1 MIKKSSEAE
10 MQALEQVANLMCA
23 AARTAPKTCG
33 IDNIQI
39 LILTEDDVKKLIPK
53 MIEISIRDKRPSC
66 DRDGHNIEKVLV
78 CVIIGAKSNPPGLNC
93 GFCGFKTCEELK
105 NKGGVCAF
113 NSMDLGIALSSAVGI
128 ASQFH
133 IDNRLMYSIGRA
145 SLELGLF
152 DKDIKQAI
160 GIPLSATGKNI
171 FFDRK
176 L

>member
-1 MIKKSSEAE
+1 MIKKSNEAE
-10 MQALEQVANLMCA
+10 QSAIEQVANLMAA

-33 IDNIQI
+33 IDNIQV
-39 LILTEDDVKKLIPK
+39 LILTEGDIKKLTPK

-66 DRDGHNIEKVLV
+66 DRDGHNIEKVQV
-78 CVIIGAKSNPPGLNC
+78 CVIIGVKSNPPGLNC

-105 NKGGVCAF
+105 KAGGICAF
-113 NSMDLGIALSSAVGI
+113 NSMDLGIALSSACGI

-145 SLELGLF
+145 ALELGLL
-152 DKDIKQAI
+152 DKGIKQAI

-176 L
+176 

>member
-1 MIKKSSEAE
+1 MIRESGEAE
-10 MQALEQVANLMCA
+10 ILAIEQVANLMAA

-33 IDNIQI
+33 IDNIPV
-39 LILTEDDVKKLIPK
+39 LILTEKDVKSLIPK
-53 MIEISIRDKRPSC
+53 MAEISKRENRPSLE
-66 DRDGHNIEKVLV
+66 RDSRNIENVKV
-78 CVIIGAKSNPPGLNC
+78 CVVLGAKSNPPGLNC
-93 GFCGFKTCEELK
+93 GFCGFKTCNELK
-105 NKGGVCAF
+105 EKDGICAF
-113 NSMDLGIALSSAVGI
+113 NSMDLGIALGSASEI
-128 ASQFH
+128 AGRFH

-152 DKDIKQAI
+152 DKEVKQAI